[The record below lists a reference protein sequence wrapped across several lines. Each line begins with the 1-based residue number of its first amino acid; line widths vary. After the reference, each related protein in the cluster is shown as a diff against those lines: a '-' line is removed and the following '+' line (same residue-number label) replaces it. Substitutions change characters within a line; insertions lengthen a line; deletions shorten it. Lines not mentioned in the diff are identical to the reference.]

1 LAELNN
7 TITAQNIFQK
17 LPLESTVSRWGDEIF
32 FNIGVE
38 SLTEDG
44 TLNVNVGDVAF
55 LPEGNCLCVFFG
67 RTPASVFD
75 KPVSEKPVVI
85 IGKTLASPD
94 ELRDIKPG
102 TRISVARAEESEYAA
117 KTPSNYSDSRKLSQT
132 EIDILVKRLLEEK
145 AKNKAQA

>member
-1 LAELNN
+1 
-7 TITAQNIFQK
+7 
-17 LPLESTVSRWGDEIF
+17 
-32 FNIGVE
+32 
-38 SLTEDG
+38 
-44 TLNVNVGDVAF
+44 
-55 LPEGNCLCVFFG
+55 
-67 RTPASVFD
+67 VFD